1 MSDDD
6 NVIDAQTEFD
16 PPNLIRCELDKA
28 VKEAENEEEEKENI
42 ERELSK
48 LELLAGPNWRDA
60 FK

>member
-6 NVIDAQTEFD
+6 NVIDAKTKFD
-16 PPNLIRCELDKA
+16 PPNVIRCELDKA
-28 VKEAENEEEEKENI
+28 VKEAETKEEEKENI